1 MVAWRWYS
9 NIWIAIL
16 FGQFLIH
23 DKVYLLLIWYPKKF
37 RLKIKLIL
45 SLARFYICL
54 DKFWTWESKNDLDV
68 QHSKLHKYTEDMSL
82 PRVVL
87 EWKAQVFFHAKK
99 SNQSYCA
106 WVGYWKKEHRIF
118 VVVGLISNDIWQE
131 FLLLLL
137 CKTRLPDILK
147 LGWFISIWVSRK
159 SKSKSIF
166 KTFRC

>member
-1 MVAWRWYS
+1 MISMFNTQSYTS
-9 NIWIAIL
+9 IL
-16 FGQFLIH
+16 KTCHCREWCLSGKH
-23 DKVYLLLIWYPKKF
+23 KF
-37 RLKIKLIL
+37 
-45 SLARFYICL
+45 
-54 DKFWTWESKNDLDV
+54 
-68 QHSKLHKYTEDMSL
+68 
-82 PRVVL
+82 
-87 EWKAQVFFHAKK
+87 FFHAKK

-159 SKSKSIF
+159 SKSKKMIEFFLKSMAKIF
-166 KTFRC
+166 RGPPKISKKISGHPQNFKKNS